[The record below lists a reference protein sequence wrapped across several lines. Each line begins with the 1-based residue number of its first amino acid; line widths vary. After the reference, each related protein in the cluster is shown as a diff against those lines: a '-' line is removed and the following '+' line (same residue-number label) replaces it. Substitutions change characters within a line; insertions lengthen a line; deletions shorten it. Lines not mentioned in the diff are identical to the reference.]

1 MNVFCLDRDPMKAA
15 HMMCDK
21 HVVKMIVETCQILSA
36 VLDNNYT
43 TKEDIKP
50 SVQLG
55 TAGYPPAHVKHPST
69 MWAMEAK
76 GNYKWLV
83 KHLRG
88 LCIEYSRR
96 YNKTHSMEGQLMIFE
111 GQLPQ
116 LSFAKERKTEFV
128 QAITDKRWHRK
139 DPVEAYRV
147 YYNMEKFTFAK
158 WKLGNVPDWYTGAPQ
173 YIVELEKKYAAL
185 INEDLRPRKRT
196 KLRV

>member
-1 MNVFCLDRDPMKAA
+1 MNVFCLDRDPRKAA

-36 VLDNNYT
+36 VLNNNYDPKLKGDNIT
-43 TKEDIKP
+43 
-50 SVQLG
+50 SLQYG

-69 MWAMEAK
+69 IWAMEAR

-88 LCIEYSRR
+88 LCLEYSAR
-96 YNKTHSMEGQLMIFE
+96 YNKVHSMEGQLSVFE
-111 GQLPQ
+111 AQEKFL
-116 LSFAKERKTEFV
+116 LFDKEKKTEFV

-139 DPVEAYRV
+139 DPVEAYRT

-158 WKLGNVPDWYTGAPQ
+158 WKLGNVPDWYTGAPT
-173 YIVELEKKYAAL
+173 YYVELEKKYAAL
-185 INEDLRPRKRT
+185 LD
-196 KLRV
+196 